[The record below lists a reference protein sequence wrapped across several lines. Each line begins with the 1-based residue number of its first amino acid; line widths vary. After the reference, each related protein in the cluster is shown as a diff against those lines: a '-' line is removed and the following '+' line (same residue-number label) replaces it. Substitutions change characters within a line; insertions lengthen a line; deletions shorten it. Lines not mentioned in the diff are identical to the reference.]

1 MIKIIGPYFTERM
14 TVHPGILCVLVGK
27 NGYYLWLRRSYL
39 QTNIFRNKP
48 ISDGK
53 NSKNSLGSRYRV
65 AIMQLFDQGTA

>member
-53 NSKNSLGSRYRV
+53 N
-65 AIMQLFDQGTA
+65 F